1 MHLTGN
7 EFQVLAIKSEKIFEY
22 LMKVF
27 YYGNFPIKLEEGGTI
42 VGILAE
48 KIYLDAMNHKIEK
61 IVKIPINKEGS

>member
-1 MHLTGN
+1 
-7 EFQVLAIKSEKIFEY
+7 
-22 LMKVF
+22 MKVF
-27 YYGNFPIKLEEGGTI
+27 HYGNFPIKLEEGGTI